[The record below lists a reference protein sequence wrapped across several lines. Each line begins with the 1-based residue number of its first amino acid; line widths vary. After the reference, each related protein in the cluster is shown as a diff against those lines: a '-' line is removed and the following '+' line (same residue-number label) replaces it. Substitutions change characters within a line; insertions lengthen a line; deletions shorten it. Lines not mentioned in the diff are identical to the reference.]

1 MFMRIVGGIYRRR
14 LIDYPKDFDEN
25 YETRPTKDR
34 VREAIF
40 SALTNYV
47 EETFV
52 LDLFAGS
59 GALGIEALSRGA
71 SFCDFVDASKDA
83 YNTII
88 KNLQSLKIENA
99 KAYLGDYKKILE
111 ILKNN
116 NKKYSLVLLDPPYK
130 KDVYQEVINYL
141 INNDMLIENAII
153 VLESDH
159 EIDIDIE
166 YKECR
171 KYKYGFI
178 YVNIIKR

>member
-1 MFMRIVGGIYRRR
+1 MRIVGGIYRRR

-83 YNTII
+83 YKTII

-111 ILKNN
+111 IL
-116 NKKYSLVLLDPPYK
+116 
-130 KDVYQEVINYL
+130 I
-141 INNDMLIENAII
+141 
-153 VLESDH
+153 
-159 EIDIDIE
+159 
-166 YKECR
+166 
-171 KYKYGFI
+171 
-178 YVNIIKR
+178 